1 MGLEGK
7 LEDLSLSDILHIVN
21 LSKRTGL
28 LILTTKSGKSSIVF
42 KNGRIIDVHTNEPVP
57 ALGEILIS
65 RKLVTKEELDEAL
78 KNQGSKPLGTHLID
92 SGLVSEK
99 DVEDTV
105 KIKIIS
111 ATRELMKTKRGEFNF
126 KLNEEIPLD
135 GIGMSPRELP
145 LSSGVDPQLIVDM
158 ENGGSSKG
166 GGKAKLQSLSSL
178 SGFPALGSLTDK
190 RDKVKNKTI
199 QPGKKEDNKPN
210 FRKVET
216 PSTVTEREVVE
227 ELTRDNKEL
236 ASDTVKIKP
245 VPVQKLVIADDEA
258 LFRAELETF
267 LTKHG
272 YKVYAM
278 DTTVDAIRKSK
289 ELSENK
295 DEFVIITDL
304 LMRSADGKS
313 LLGGIDVLTKIRSID
328 ESVPVILMTDHLD
341 TRARHR
347 AYELG
352 VTNYLIKPDVSRIE
366 LDQVERDL
374 EQFCEEVLFIVKRL
388 FKESQR
394 HIVKEPNTSQ
404 QPVVVESDSA
414 SYRQIKAIKKL
425 VTELQ
430 NPNET
435 SEISLMV
442 LRLAAEFLER
452 GILFLVK
459 KNIVFGLG
467 GFGETGDDESI
478 NTKVKRIQI
487 PRDEDSIFKQVIE
500 TMEMHQGKLK
510 DTMWNRLIIEGLG
523 RIVPKEV
530 VLMPLISRR
539 KVVALLYGDN
549 AGTGV
554 PIGNLEGLEIFMS
567 QAGIAME
574 NTLLQRQLNKRKD
587 T

>member
-7 LEDLSLSDILHIVN
+7 LEDLPLSDILHIVN

-28 LILTTKSGKSSIVF
+28 LILTTKTGKSSIVF
-42 KNGRIIDVHTNEPVP
+42 KNGRIIDVHTDEPVP
-57 ALGEILIS
+57 ALGEILVN
-65 RKLVTKEELDEAL
+65 RKLISKEHLESAL
-78 KNQGSKPLGTHLID
+78 KNQGSKPLGVHLIE
-92 SGLVSEK
+92 SGTVAEK
-99 DVEDTV
+99 DVEDSIKV
-105 KIKIIS
+105 KIIAAI
-111 ATRELMKTKRGEFNF
+111 RELMKTKKGEFNF

-145 LSSGVDPQLIVDM
+145 LHSGVDPQLIVDM
-158 ENGGSSKG
+158 ENGNETPG
-166 GGKAKLQSLSSL
+166 GRRKLESLSTLSRL
-178 SGFPALGSLTDK
+178 SGISAGTGTRKKTEGSFT
-190 RDKVKNKTI
+190 V
-199 QPGKKEDNKPN
+199 NKPL
-210 FRKVET
+210 KPLQDEKKIKPAALVSEKDII
-216 PSTVTEREVVE
+216 E
-227 ELTRDNKEL
+227 ELTKDSSPEV
-236 ASDTVKIKP
+236 SDTLKIEP
-245 VPVQKLVIADDEA
+245 AGIQKLVIVDDEA
-258 LFRAELETF
+258 LFRAELESF

-272 YKVYAM
+272 FRVYAL
-278 DTTVDAIRKSK
+278 DTTVDAVSKSK
-289 ELSENK
+289 ELSSSG
-295 DEFVIITDL
+295 DEFVVITDL
-304 LMRSADGKS
+304 LMRSVDGKS
-313 LLGGIDVLTKIRSID
+313 LLGGLDVLTRIRQIN

-341 TRARHR
+341 TRARHK

-366 LDQVERDL
+366 LDQVENDL

-388 FKESQR
+388 FKESR
-394 HIVKEPNTSQ
+394 RFALKEIEDAGH
-404 QPVVVESDSA
+404 VVSDSNST
-414 SYRQIKAIKKL
+414 SYRQIKAVKKL
-425 VTELQ
+425 VSELQ

-467 GFGETGDDESI
+467 GFGETGDHESI
-478 NTKVKRIQI
+478 NAKVKRIQI
-487 PRDEDSIFKQVIE
+487 PRDEDSIFKQVID

-510 DTMWNRLIIEGLG
+510 DTMWNRLIIEGFG
-523 RIVPKEV
+523 RVVPREV

-549 AGTGV
+549 AGSGK

-574 NTLLQRQLNKRKD
+574 NTLLQRQLSKRDEK
-587 T
+587 